1 MTKEEIK
8 IKVMMLKDKI
18 PYPTYKTL
26 LGQIEAGDLHGA
38 YVGIRRLKGRLARKE
53 GAYANRNR

>member
-8 IKVMMLKDKI
+8 IEVMRLKDKI

-38 YVGIRRLKGRLARKE
+38 YVGIRRLKG
-53 GAYANRNR
+53 

>member
-8 IKVMMLKDKI
+8 REVMKLKDRI

-38 YVGIRRLKGRLARKE
+38 YVGISRIKGRLARKE
-53 GAYANRNR
+53 AAYANRNR

>member
-8 IKVMMLKDKI
+8 REVMRLKDKI

-38 YVGIRRLKGRLARKE
+38 YVGISRLKRRLARKE
-53 GAYANRNR
+53 AAYANRNR